1 MSIPPAVL
9 ATNRARADIPDYED
23 PGYGSP
29 PAMEQI
35 SYRCHRLPAE
45 IIEHAVGP
53 YCRFSLRFRDVEDL
67 LAGRGLDISYE
78 TVRRWVLKFGRKY
91 AHQLRRFRPRPDDRW
106 HLDEMF
112 VTIGGKRMDLWRA
125 VDAEGEVLHFLIQ
138 SKRTKAAALKRHV
151 TIPA

>member
-1 MSIPPAVL
+1 
-9 ATNRARADIPDYED
+9 
-23 PGYGSP
+23 
-29 PAMEQI
+29 MEQI

-53 YCRFSLRFRDVEDL
+53 YCRFSLSFRDVEEL

-91 AHQLRRFRPRPDDRW
+91 AHQLRPFRPRPGDRW

-112 VTIGGKRMDLWRA
+112 VTIRGKRMYLWRA
-125 VDAEGEVLHFLIQ
+125 ADAEGEVRDFLIQ